1 MVTPR
6 YFADETLTS
15 MVSCR
20 KYLVS
25 MGRFKASD
33 MKDLAF
39 GGIKVHIPHLFP
51 FFKAE

>member
-6 YFADETLTS
+6 YFADETLS
-15 MVSCR
+15 KKV
-20 KYLVS
+20 L
-25 MGRFKASD
+25 GLNGGFKMSD
-33 MKDLAF
+33 TKDLAF